1 MKYYSNAYIQF
12 YCLGLTQ
19 YGVER
24 KGRIYMK
31 RFYTIFLVVIVFS
44 CWTTDASAQNVTFTD
59 ASLAAVVRKALGL
72 SEGVNIPQAELRKL
86 RRLDAVVRNPNSGI
100 IYVSGFITG
109 SPRPIVSQHPMQLAP
124 ITDLTGLEQA
134 TALEFLWLRFHQI
147 SDITPLA
154 GLTQLEALLLPG
166 CPITDVSA
174 LTNLTRLTHLTIGG
188 DQIRDLSVLANLT
201 QLVDLTIGGNQISDS
216 DLSVLA
222 NLTQLHTLFLR
233 GSQIS
238 DIRVLTNLTQLRH
251 LSIEQSAVRDISVL
265 ANLTQL
271 GVLWLGENSI
281 SDISVLARLTLLR
294 WIDLGFNQISD
305 ISALAGLTNL
315 TTLRLVYNQISDITP
330 LAGLTQLIT
339 LELEGNPISDTTPIV
354 LLTNLE
360 HLDIDA
366 DLNLNRD
373 APRILKMSIE
383 GGNLS
388 DIPVGHS
395 IDVVV
400 IFEADGTRYIGN
412 LPNNLPYILV
422 YLGTPTPENERRAV
436 WHSAE
441 DANSTKVTFR
451 YTVQFGDATSNISI
465 KPNSLTVPPGAAI
478 TDDEGNIF
486 FTPVGGEGRT
496 FPTPAILQQ
505 TVSLRKLRP
514 SPVAQDRVIF
524 NELRN
529 AFDDT
534 HDWIELKNISEE
546 DVSLTD
552 WEISLVTPTEVRMYS
567 KPEDAGQDV
576 DLVAFPDY
584 TLPAGGILVITNTP
598 PSETYLTHGQ
608 DITDPESDPDGLPQY
623 LVAPEMILP
632 NTPYLLILRSA
643 GDKNGKP
650 EAFEDVLGTYFRN
663 TLAYQTQVW
672 PLQETLKSLDALIAP
687 LTVEKAYQRIDR
699 KKRGYLAAAWEAS
712 GHQSGLGYKPKAPLE
727 TSLGSPGYPNDPV
740 MDENLVGRVTFS
752 ELMFTT
758 NGGLFSLPQWI
769 ELYNNT
775 PFAAL
780 PINLKGWKLVVE
792 TREPDGRH
800 RHSVIELEAL
810 EIAPA
815 RTVLLVTRSRRHSE
829 QLSADQIYHL
839 SRHHSGT
846 PRLGLRENAV
856 LSTEGFALKLIAP
869 NGMLVD
875 SVGTLDGERGRDDP
889 MWALPSGWTEDGAR
903 TSLIRRYTDDVGLS
917 GTESTSWVRAADLVL
932 PVNTYYGAASDLGTP
947 GYREGG
953 AAPVEL
959 SHFSASWTDGGVM
972 LEWETESELSNAG
985 FHVLRSE
992 TKTGGFVKVNPS
1004 LIPGAGT
1011 SAERHTYIWIDTPPS
1026 PNVVYYY
1033 RIADVSLSGIQREL
1047 GTVRLRGHISAGGKL
1062 LRPWGDLKT
1071 QD

>member
-1 MKYYSNAYIQF
+1 
-12 YCLGLTQ
+12 
-19 YGVER
+19 
-24 KGRIYMK
+24 MK
-31 RFYTIFLVVIVFS
+31 RFYTIFLILIVFS
-44 CWTTDASAQNVTFTD
+44 CWATGASAQNVTFTD

-72 SEGVNIPQAELRKL
+72 ADGVDIPQTELVKL
-86 RRLDAVVRNPNSGI
+86 TRLDAVVRHPGSGI
-100 IYVSGFITG
+100 IFVSGFTTD
-109 SPRPIVSQHPMQLAP
+109 SQSPIVWEHRMELAA
-124 ITDLTGLEQA
+124 ITNLTGLDQS
-134 TALEFLWLRFHQI
+134 TALEFLHLRYQEV

-154 GLTQLEALLLPG
+154 GLTELEYLNLAG
-166 CPITDVSA
+166 CPITGISA
-174 LTNLTRLTHLTIGG
+174 LTNLTLLERLTVGG
-188 DQIRDLSVLANLT
+188 DQISDISVLANLT
-201 QLVDLTIGGNQISDS
+201 RLIDLAIGGNSISDS

-222 NLTQLHTLFLR
+222 NLTQLSHLSLH
-233 GSQIS
+233 GNQIS
-238 DIRVLTNLTQLRH
+238 DISVLTNLPQLRQ
-251 LSIEQSAVRDISVL
+251 LSVSDSAVSDISVL

-271 GVLWLGENSI
+271 WALWLPGNSI
-281 SDISVLARLTLLR
+281 SDISVLAKLTLLR
-294 WIDLGFNQISD
+294 WVDLGFNQISD
-305 ISALAGLTNL
+305 ISALAGLTHL
-315 TTLRLVYNQISDITP
+315 TTLTLVYNQIRDITP

-339 LELEGNPISDTTPIV
+339 LELEGNPISDTTPLG
-354 LLTNLE
+354 LLANLE
-360 HLDIDA
+360 YLDIDA
-366 DLNLNRD
+366 DLNLNPK
-373 APRILKMSIE
+373 APRILTMSIDT
-383 GGNLS
+383 NLS
-388 DIPVGHS
+388 DIPVGHT
-395 IDVVV
+395 INVVV
-400 IFEADGTRYIGN
+400 IFEGEGTRTIGN
-412 LPNNLPYILV
+412 LPHNLPYILV
-422 YLGTPTPENERRAV
+422 HLGAPTPENERRAV

-451 YTVQFGDATSNISI
+451 YTVQSGDDTSNISI

-478 TDDEGNIF
+478 IDDEGNIF
-486 FTPVGGEGRT
+486 FTPVGGAGRT
-496 FPTPAILQQ
+496 FPSSAIPQQ
-505 TVSLRKLRP
+505 TVSRRALRP

-529 AFDDT
+529 ASDDT

-552 WEISLVTPTEVRMYS
+552 WEISLVTPTEVRMYF

-643 GDKNGKP
+643 RDKNGKP

-663 TLAYQTQVW
+663 TLAYQTEVW
-672 PLQETLKSLDALIAP
+672 PLKETLKPLDALIAP
-687 LTVEKAYQRIDR
+687 LTAEKAWQRIDI
-699 KKRGYLAAAWEAS
+699 KKRGYLAEAWEAS

-740 MDENLVGRVTFS
+740 MDENLAGRITFS

-810 EIAPA
+810 EIAPTS
-815 RTVLLVTRSRRHSE
+815 TVLLVTRSRRHSE

-856 LSTEGFALKLIAP
+856 LSTEGFALKLITP
-869 NGMLVD
+869 NGILMD

-889 MWALPSGWTEDGAR
+889 MWELPSGWTEDGAR

-917 GTESTSWVRAADLVL
+917 GTESTSWVRAADLAL
-932 PVNTYYGAASDLGTP
+932 PVNTYYGDASDIGTP

-953 AAPVEL
+953 TAPVQL
-959 SHFSASWTDGGVM
+959 SHFRASRTDGGVM
-972 LEWETESELSNAG
+972 LEWETQSELSNAG
-985 FHVLRSE
+985 FNVLRSE
-992 TKTGGFVKVNPS
+992 TKAGGFVKVNPM

-1011 SAERHTYIWIDTPPS
+1011 SAERNAYTWIDTTPK

-1062 LRPWGDLKT
+1062 LRTWGDLKT

>member
-1 MKYYSNAYIQF
+1 MLY
-12 YCLGLTQ
+12 
-19 YGVER
+19 
-24 KGRIYMK
+24 
-31 RFYTIFLVVIVFS
+31 RFRRLFFTVLILLIFLPL
-44 CWTTDASAQNVTFTD
+44 NL
-59 ASLAAVVRKALGL
+59 SLAQVQEVSVPDTNLAAAIRAQIGNSITTETMLNLTRLNVR
-72 SEGVNIPQAELRKL
+72 LRSI
-86 RRLDAVVRNPNSGI
+86 A
-100 IYVSGFITG
+100 
-109 SPRPIVSQHPMQLAP
+109 
-124 ITDLTGLEQA
+124 DLTGLEHAQNL
-134 TALEFLWLRFHQI
+134 TYLWLEGNSI
-147 SDITPLA
+147 SDVSALSGLTNLIELFLDGNSISNISALSKLTNLKHLWLEDNSISDVSA
-154 GLTQLEALLLPG
+154 LSGLTQLTHLYLGENS
-166 CPITDVSA
+166 ISNISA
-174 LTNLTRLTHLTIGG
+174 LSGLTQLTHLS
-188 DQIRDLSVLANLT
+188 LY
-201 QLVDLTIGGNQISDS
+201 
-216 DLSVLA
+216 
-222 NLTQLHTLFLR
+222 
-233 GSQIS
+233 
-238 DIRVLTNLTQLRH
+238 
-251 LSIEQSAVRDISVL
+251 
-265 ANLTQL
+265 
-271 GVLWLGENSI
+271 ENSI
-281 SDISVLARLTLLR
+281 SDISALSGLTNLIELEL
-294 WIDLGFNQISD
+294 DGNSISD
-305 ISALAGLTNL
+305 ISPLLRSTAPIESVYLYLNPLSSASINTHIPALEAKGIEVFFTETNE
-315 TTLRLVYNQISDITP
+315 VPSD
-330 LAGLTQLIT
+330 
-339 LELEGNPISDTTPIV
+339 EVS
-354 LLTNLE
+354 
-360 HLDIDA
+360 
-366 DLNLNRD
+366 
-373 APRILKMSIE
+373 S
-383 GGNLS
+383 
-388 DIPVGHS
+388 
-395 IDVVV
+395 
-400 IFEADGTRYIGN
+400 EADA
-412 LPNNLPYILV
+412 LP
-422 YLGTPTPENERRAV
+422 AV
-436 WHSAE
+436 SSEKRSRIA
-441 DANSTKVTFR
+441 
-451 YTVQFGDATSNISI
+451 
-465 KPNSLTVPPGAAI
+465 GA
-478 TDDEGNIF
+478 
-486 FTPVGGEGRT
+486 
-496 FPTPAILQQ
+496 
-505 TVSLRKLRP
+505 VSLRKLRP

-672 PLQETLKSLDALIAP
+672 PLQETLKPLDALIAP

-740 MDENLVGRVTFS
+740 MDENLAGRVTFS

-810 EIAPA
+810 EIAPTS
-815 RTVLLVTRSRRHSE
+815 TVLLVTRSRRHSE
-829 QLSADQIYHL
+829 ELSADQIYHL

-856 LSTEGFALKLIAP
+856 LSTEGFALKLITP
-869 NGMLVD
+869 NGILVD
-875 SVGTLDGERGRDDP
+875 GVGTLDGERGRDDP
-889 MWALPSGWTEDGAR
+889 MWELPSGWTEDGAR
-903 TSLIRRYTDDVGLS
+903 TSLIRRYIDDVGLS
-917 GTESTSWVRAADLVL
+917 GTESRSWVRAADLAL
-932 PVNTYYGAASDLGTP
+932 SVNTYYGAASDLGTP

-953 AAPVEL
+953 AAPVQL
-959 SHFSASWTDGGVM
+959 SHFRASRTDGGVM
-972 LEWETESELSNAG
+972 LEWETQSELSNAG